1 MREERKEEEEGD
13 FGVAGVEEGAFEVV
27 EEVAGDFE
35 VVGEVKRRS
44 GRVKRNSEVLRE
56 ESKSD
61 SGRKRR
67 VCGEDFDYFAFSGE
81 DVKEEG

>member
-1 MREERKEEEEGD
+1 MREEEGD

-44 GRVKRNSEVLRE
+44 GRVVSREHTKRASLVVV
-56 ESKSD
+56 SPSA
-61 SGRKRR
+61 S
-67 VCGEDFDYFAFSGE
+67 
-81 DVKEEG
+81 